1 LQAHA
6 IPPAAHEPEDAGA
19 GRPATNS
26 VPEPSVPAC
35 RRSIFSSNFAIAL
48 KTPASHAAAMALP
61 ALFTH
66 SGRVKNR
73 LGRR

>member
-1 LQAHA
+1 M
-6 IPPAAHEPEDAGA
+6 
-19 GRPATNS
+19 
-26 VPEPSVPAC
+26 PAC